1 MAVDNNLITALGAG
15 SGVDI
20 KALAQGLTDAEKVP
34 KQNAI
39 QSKIDKSEAKISG
52 YSAMML

>member
-52 YSAMML
+52 Y